1 MVPQGEDP
9 QKSPTGQNIPRLAF
23 TQIPANTGC
32 KINSEGVKSNI
43 ARDKRF
49 RTNFSFYSTEQAFGF
64 MTRVALQA
72 EKLDHHPEWFNVYN
86 KVRSVDGR
94 DAQSSSG
101 SQTHLSGIKQQSEQ
115 QVLGRSSADMT
126 LDAVP
131 LAYHRQPI
139 AMTHKP
145 SPPSFFCPAGQ

>member
-1 MVPQGEDP
+1 
-9 QKSPTGQNIPRLAF
+9 
-23 TQIPANTGC
+23 
-32 KINSEGVKSNI
+32 
-43 ARDKRF
+43 
-49 RTNFSFYSTEQAFGF
+49 

-101 SQTHLSGIKQQSEQ
+101 SQTHLSGIKQHSEQ
-115 QVLGRSSADMT
+115 QVLVRSAE
-126 LDAVP
+126 LLHLNAVP

-145 SPPSFFCPAGQ
+145 SPPPFFPAHLSSSYGCTSTRVGFFLS